1 MSCEDLLVGLVSVT
15 TTSGNASYSEIK
27 HEQTG
32 KRKIK
37 RFTHMTVDIFP
48 VCFELRRRL
57 MTNTCSKK
65 NHRGTGKRRVAVS
78 SWNVSQ
84 MLYRFY

>member
-1 MSCEDLLVGLVSVT
+1 VSCEDLLVGLVSVT

-37 RFTHMTVDIFP
+37 RFRHMTVDIFP
-48 VCFELRRRL
+48 VCFEL
-57 MTNTCSKK
+57 
-65 NHRGTGKRRVAVS
+65 
-78 SWNVSQ
+78 
-84 MLYRFY
+84 